1 MANYILNYSGP
12 QVNEKL
18 GSINENLPAAEN
30 GLDLSLVTTGD
41 KFLWNNKA
49 NNAIATQTTAGL
61 MSAEDKVV
69 LDSLNP
75 NVEVTIDYEYAPSI
89 IITNAKQENLVNL
102 GAIVEPKISGR
113 IRTNNL
119 LDASDIQQTGYISG
133 TGVVTQGTGV
143 NTDVIGPFMPVT
155 PGQDIYYTGIL
166 GPNSENRSYNRRLHV
181 YDSNQNWIKQINYTS
196 VTGVNTSWSTHGV
209 IPENGAY
216 VRVSWNQGDYRLM
229 VTEGEPTK
237 YNPYYI
243 TPFIPIDSIIVYVS
257 PDENIEN
264 ATAYTINIPQE
275 AGDLYS
281 LGFETG
287 TGILRDSTR
296 HIAEYDG
303 TPLNTT
309 YWWSDRDTYDPSLS
323 PSIGA
328 EVVYV
333 VDEEDYIDYNFT
345 PITIPLNYHNNHIWV
360 ENGTIAKITYYA
372 ETLAVNHLTIGY
384 GYTMG
389 ENTIIAE
396 NIIAW
401 NQAASAINS
410 KANIE
415 SPEFT
420 GVPLAPNPGRTSNTT
435 RIATTNFVQ
444 TLFNNIAKVESKS
457 TASTDYEIGDY
468 MMHYGQLYKVTA
480 AIASGTTLT
489 EGTNIETTTV
499 MDEFKNLLSSLS

>member
-1 MANYILNYSGP
+1 
-12 QVNEKL
+12 
-18 GSINENLPAAEN
+18 
-30 GLDLSLVTTGD
+30 
-41 KFLWNNKA
+41 
-49 NNAIATQTTAGL
+49 
-61 MSAEDKVV
+61 
-69 LDSLNP
+69 
-75 NVEVTIDYEYAPSI
+75 
-89 IITNAKQENLVNL
+89 
-102 GAIVEPKISGR
+102 
-113 IRTNNL
+113 
-119 LDASDIQQTGYISG
+119 
-133 TGVVTQGTGV
+133 
-143 NTDVIGPFMPVT
+143 
-155 PGQDIYYTGIL
+155 
-166 GPNSENRSYNRRLHV
+166 
-181 YDSNQNWIKQINYTS
+181 
-196 VTGVNTSWSTHGV
+196 
-209 IPENGAY
+209 
-216 VRVSWNQGDYRLM
+216 M

-243 TPFIPIDSIIVYVS
+243 TPFVPIDSITVYVS

-323 PSIGA
+323 PSVGA

-389 ENTIIAE
+389 ENTITAE

-401 NQAASAINS
+401 N
-410 KANIE
+410 
-415 SPEFT
+415 
-420 GVPLAPNPGRTSNTT
+420 
-435 RIATTNFVQ
+435 
-444 TLFNNIAKVESKS
+444 
-457 TASTDYEIGDY
+457 
-468 MMHYGQLYKVTA
+468 
-480 AIASGTTLT
+480 
-489 EGTNIETTTV
+489 
-499 MDEFKNLLSSLS
+499 